1 MTVENARHGSKRQAP
16 STIRTPD
23 STAPLE
29 SRRQRR
35 ALSGPKRFAF
45 AVTSTVRD
53 AQAGP
58 VQIVKAGKGKRR
70 RTHKDPGRTFTRNI
84 GGSTPCDYVYGTG

>member
-1 MTVENARHGSKRQAP
+1 MNERSGSNRRAP
-16 STIRTPD
+16 STVRTPD
-23 STAPLE
+23 TTAPLE

-35 ALSGPKRFAF
+35 ALNGPKRFAF

-53 AQAGP
+53 ADAGP

-70 RTHKDPGRTFTRNI
+70 RAHKDERGRFTLNL
-84 GGSTPCDYVYGTG
+84 GGSTPCEYVYGTG